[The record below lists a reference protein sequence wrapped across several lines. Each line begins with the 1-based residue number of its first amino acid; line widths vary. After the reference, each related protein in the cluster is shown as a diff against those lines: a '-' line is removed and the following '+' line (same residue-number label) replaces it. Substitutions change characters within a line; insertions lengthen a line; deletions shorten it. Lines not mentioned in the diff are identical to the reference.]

1 VAVAD
6 LNADSLPDIVSVG
19 AGSGSN
25 GVVSMFF
32 QGAVGALGSEVTY
45 TSVPF
50 TANGAYGEVHV
61 ADMNNDGLNDIVL
74 QSGPLQLAVIKQ
86 VSAGTFSGTPD
97 YYTVTTS
104 YWPWFS
110 SFRLGDLNGD
120 GLIDVVASDPGNS
133 GYLNIFLQ
141 NGAGALTGP
150 MLPTPGYVGS
160 SEVDIADLNGDGLND
175 LIVLSDGFTVQIFYQ
190 AADHSFGDSVT
201 YFLPTATTG
210 GTSVHQ
216 ALSVGD
222 VTGDGLADI
231 VASWWGDSAIY
242 VLPRAP

>member
-1 VAVAD
+1 
-6 LNADSLPDIVSVG
+6 
-19 AGSGSN
+19 
-25 GVVSMFF
+25 
-32 QGAVGALGSEVTY
+32 
-45 TSVPF
+45 
-50 TANGAYGEVHV
+50 
-61 ADMNNDGLNDIVL
+61 
-74 QSGPLQLAVIKQ
+74 
-86 VSAGTFSGTPD
+86 
-97 YYTVTTS
+97 
-104 YWPWFS
+104 
-110 SFRLGDLNGD
+110 
-120 GLIDVVASDPGNS
+120 
-133 GYLNIFLQ
+133 
-141 NGAGALTGP
+141 